1 MSGAPSD
8 GEAAGRLSRLFSFSD
23 ETVTKALGGDT
34 RAFEK
39 ICVELL
45 GRFDAVKAKLRAD
58 SPGRPTEFYEKACDL
73 FLDRV
78 LRVFREPPP
87 EAVRDFNALCGL
99 MLKCSVR
106 DAIDWFGAARRDL
119 GLEIRG
125 DAPVGAEED
134 GATFFDFVSEESV
147 AAEIAGTPLGSAD
160 RIVGDIDRQE
170 LLDEIARALSRIP
183 NPVHRKAV
191 RLWMNG
197 CSEKEIAAA
206 TGLTQSNAGSV
217 ISRTIKKLRAEL
229 QEKGGPFR
237 Q

>member
-1 MSGAPSD
+1 MSYGLPDDNSAD
-8 GEAAGRLSRLFSFSD
+8 RQSRLFSFSD
-23 ETVTKALGGDT
+23 EAVSKAFAGDT
-34 RAFEK
+34 AAFEK
-39 ICVELL
+39 ICVEML

-78 LRVFREPPP
+78 LRVFREPPS

-125 DAPVGAEED
+125 DAPVGEEAD
-134 GATFFDFVSEESV
+134 GATFFDFVSEDSV
-147 AAEIAGTPLGSAD
+147 AAEVAGTPLGSAD
-160 RIVGDIDRQE
+160 RIVGDIDRKE
-170 LLDEIARALSRIP
+170 LLDEIARALSKIS

-229 QEKGGPFR
+229 QEKGGLFR